1 MFGQYIV
8 VLWSMWWTVWKE
20 ILFEGLCLLNTLLSC
35 EVCDEQFEK
44 KSGLMN
50 HMRLV
55 HLIAKPVNVAAK
67 SWKRNIIYKFMF
79 VNALWMQCSCGVWIK
94 MSYGKCDLKINFGWF
109 MRLSPVQYLWEKFVH
124 GVCLKGPYFD
134 VSWTGMSEAA

>member
-1 MFGQYIV
+1 
-8 VLWSMWWTVWKE
+8 
-20 ILFEGLCLLNTLLSC
+20 
-35 EVCDEQFEK
+35 
-44 KSGLMN
+44 
-50 HMRLV
+50 
-55 HLIAKPVNVAAK
+55 
-67 SWKRNIIYKFMF
+67 MF

-124 GVCLKGPYFD
+124 GVCLKESYFD